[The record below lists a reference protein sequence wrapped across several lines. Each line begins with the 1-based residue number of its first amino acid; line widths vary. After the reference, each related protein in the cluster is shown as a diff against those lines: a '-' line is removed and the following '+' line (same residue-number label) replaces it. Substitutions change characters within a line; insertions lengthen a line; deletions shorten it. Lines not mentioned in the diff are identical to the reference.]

1 MLLLRRDD
9 TSTFLFLNVKKLKT
23 KQNKKLMKKNLAVT
37 IEVKRIINK
46 KKTD

>member
-23 KQNKKLMKKNLAVT
+23 KQKINEKKFSRYN
-37 IEVKRIINK
+37 
-46 KKTD
+46 

>member
-1 MLLLRRDD
+1 MIQVHFYFSMLRNL
-9 TSTFLFLNVKKLKT
+9 